1 MDFTNEVQ
9 NVENAPVEKT
19 EDVDELQAMA
29 NEIAQEDSEEILS
42 EEGTEDVEEP
52 EVVEKGGLFG
62 LDMNNMML
70 LGLAILLIAFFFR
83 KEIQEFFAPKSS
95 SD

>member
-52 EVVEKGGLFG
+52 PAPVKALVQP
-62 LDMNNMML
+62 DMNTMML
-70 LGLAILLIAFFFR
+70 LGLGVLLVAFFFR
-83 KEIQEFFAPKSS
+83 KEIQEFLSPKSS
-95 SD
+95 SE

>member
-9 NVENAPVEKT
+9 NVENAPVENT

-52 EVVEKGGLFG
+52 AAPVKALVQP
-62 LDMNNMML
+62 DMNTMML
-70 LGLAILLIAFFFR
+70 LGLGVLLVAFFFR
-83 KEIQEFFAPKSS
+83 KEIQEFLSPKSS
-95 SD
+95 SE